1 VRHKTE
7 WALLG
12 GLVALRL
19 GMLIFMLGRLPDEPS
34 GHWLA
39 NDAVRYMAI
48 AATPGAPYLDHEVE
62 VPPVELFLLEILPS
76 GSSAGM
82 AEAVGWTQIA
92 CDIVIVV
99 ALSLGWDR
107 RAGIAYL
114 LVSMPLVPFV
124 YFRLDLLSVAL
135 AVSGMAL
142 IARRASV
149 TGGAILGV
157 AVMAKLWPV
166 VLAPALFA
174 KRSWS
179 ALIAWTAVTVAAMVA
194 WIGWTGAEGPRQV
207 TSFRGASGWQI
218 ESGVGAILLR
228 FSRLPIVWE
237 GDANRVGTAAWPTR
251 VGLGLLLLAGLAVL
265 AFLGRRRTADST
277 GVVGLAGVALLLLLA
292 PIMSWQYLIWLTPW
306 AALAWIEGDR
316 EATWVA
322 LACVA
327 LTTPLVYLGVELTE
341 RQVAATTILLG
352 RNLALISLVV
362 VCFVTLAGRS
372 RISGDWETD
381 RDESQPTG
389 V

>member
-1 VRHKTE
+1 MRHKTE
-7 WALLG
+7 WALIG

-19 GMLIFMLGRLPDEPS
+19 GMLVFMLGRLPDEPS

-39 NDAVRYMAI
+39 NDAVRYTAI
-48 AATPGAPYLDHEVE
+48 AATPGTPYLDHEVE
-62 VPPVELFLLEILPS
+62 VPPAELFLLEILPA
-76 GSSAGM
+76 GSSSGM
-82 AEAVGWTQIA
+82 AEAAAWSQFA
-92 CDIVIVV
+92 CDVV
-99 ALSLGWDR
+99 VLLALSLGWGR

-135 AVSGMAL
+135 AASGMAL

-149 TGGAILGV
+149 TGGAALGV

-179 ALIAWTAVTVAAMVA
+179 ALIAWAAVTVASLIA
-194 WIGWTGAEGPRQV
+194 WVGWAGVEGPRQV

-237 GDANRVGTAAWPTR
+237 GDANRVGTAALPTR
-251 VGLGLLLLAGLAVL
+251 AGFGLLLLAGLTVL
-265 AFLGRRRTADST
+265 AILGRRRNAEST
-277 GVVGLAGVALLLLLA
+277 GVMGLGGVALLLLLA

-306 AALAWIEGDR
+306 AALAWMEGDR
-316 EATWVA
+316 AATWVA
-322 LACVA
+322 VASVA
-327 LTTPLVYLGVELTE
+327 LTTPLVFLGVELTE
-341 RQVAATTILLG
+341 RQVPATTILLA
-352 RNLALISLVV
+352 RNLALITLVV

-381 RDESQPTG
+381 RDESQPAG
-389 V
+389 L